1 MLESSLVYTIT
12 RTLPESLV
20 LVLSGLILLGIGID
34 IDKSKVIK
42 KGMLLGF
49 IIGIIRLLPINFG
62 VHSILSM
69 VALGVI
75 LFKCSNN
82 DIIKSMV
89 STCLVWLS
97 LALSEGIYVLIA
109 TNILNIKIEKL
120 MDNSSLQGAIIT
132 LPLLV
137 IMFLIVI
144 ILKYIKDDILKVISS
159 YAEIDE
165 DGLEIKMSKTRSETD
180 DKPVSALVAN
190 IPLKNIKERKI

>member
-1 MLESSLVYTIT
+1 
-12 RTLPESLV
+12 
-20 LVLSGLILLGIGID
+20 
-34 IDKSKVIK
+34 
-42 KGMLLGF
+42 MLLGF
-49 IIGIIRLLPINFG
+49 IIGIIRLLPTNFG

-132 LPLLV
+132 LPSLV

-144 ILKYIKDDILKVISS
+144 ILKYIKDDILKFKVGS
-159 YAEIDE
+159 
-165 DGLEIKMSKTRSETD
+165 
-180 DKPVSALVAN
+180 
-190 IPLKNIKERKI
+190 

>member
-49 IIGIIRLLPINFG
+49 IIGIITSLPITFG

-132 LPLLV
+132 LPSLV

-144 ILKYIKDDILKVISS
+144 ILKYIKDDILKFKVGS
-159 YAEIDE
+159 
-165 DGLEIKMSKTRSETD
+165 
-180 DKPVSALVAN
+180 
-190 IPLKNIKERKI
+190 